1 MDKWEEMRQELSHL
15 TVKEL
20 KQLAKDEGICLGYDA
35 SRKDTTIG
43 AIVTHR
49 RYMELNGTEGGKHAD
64 R

>member
-1 MDKWEEMRQELSHL
+1 MDKWQTMREGLALL
-15 TVKEL
+15 TMKEL
-20 KQLAKDEGICLGYDA
+20 KGIAKDEGICLGYDA

-49 RYMELNGTEGGKHAD
+49 RYVELNGKEGGKGAD

>member
-20 KQLAKDEGICLGYDA
+20 KQLAKDEGICLGWDA
-35 SRKDTTIG
+35 CRKDSTVG
-43 AIVTHR
+43 AIVSHR
-49 RYMELNGTEGGKHAD
+49 RHMEMESA